1 MKKLLV
7 LFTCIVAVFLLFIKT
22 GFSHCQVP
30 CGIYDDEIRFVMI
43 NEDISTIEKSINEI
57 SKLSGQDVKN
67 YNQLVRWIT
76 TKEEHATNIMKT
88 VSDYFL
94 AQRISIPDDIKKDK
108 KYLEKI
114 TLLHQIIVY
123 SMKAKQSTDI
133 KNVEKLK
140 ASISD
145 FKNLYFEKN

>member
-7 LFTCIVAVFLLFIKT
+7 LFTCIVAVFVLFIKT
-22 GFSHCQVP
+22 GFSHCQGP
-30 CGIYDDEIRFVMI
+30 CGIYDDEIRFIMI

>member
-7 LFTCIVAVFLLFIKT
+7 LFTCIVAVFVLFIKT

-30 CGIYDDEIRFVMI
+30 CGIYDDEIRFIMI